1 MKLGEGFTTHRLKS
15 AETLGERLQNAREE
29 ANLTLKEISQSI
41 RVRETYIRYL
51 EEGRYSELPA
61 DVYVRGFLRSYCNY
75 VGIDF
80 QAALN
85 IYKNERGIQEN
96 IKKSKE
102 PAPLSSYKSNSFVI
116 TPRLIKICLVC
127 LAVFVMFLYIW
138 FQLSGLS
145 KPPVLTILDPS
156 EDKTVNDD
164 VIVLVGETDLEAE
177 VKINDQPIQVDGS
190 GKFKETVALQDGLN
204 ILKIVANN
212 KFGKSTEVKRNIM
225 VELTGDLERQKENE
239 KLALRGEY
247 KKEEPV
253 KDPNSKDK
261 NKTPTTPVK
270 QESELVITVVDKAA
284 WIQIKADDRLIYSG
298 MMLPDASQTFKA
310 KEKFFV
316 SSGKADKTKAVLNGK
331 DLGFLGKEGEVVRDK
346 EIK

>member
-80 QAALN
+80 QGALN
-85 IYKNERGIQEN
+85 LYKNERGIQEN

-102 PAPLSSYKSNSFVI
+102 PAPLSSYRSNSFVI
-116 TPRLIKICLVC
+116 TPRLIKICLAG

-156 EDKTVNDD
+156 EDKTINDD

-204 ILKIVANN
+204 VLKITANN

-239 KLALRGEY
+239 KLALKGEY
-247 KKEEPV
+247 KVEEPV
-253 KDPNSKDK
+253 KDKNVKDK
-261 NKTPTTPVK
+261 NKTTTIKP
-270 QESELVITVVDKAA
+270 ESMLVVTVVDKAA
-284 WIQIKADDRLIYSG
+284 WIQVKADDRLIYSG

-310 KEKFFV
+310 KEKFLV
-316 SSGKADKTKAVLNGK
+316 SSGKADKTKVVLNGK
-331 DLGFLGKEGEVVRDK
+331 DLGFLGKEGEVVRDR

>member
-1 MKLGEGFTTHRLKS
+1 MKLGEGFTTHRLKT

-75 VGIDF
+75 VGTDF
-80 QAALN
+80 QGSLD

-102 PAPLSSYKSNSFVI
+102 PIPLSSYKSNSFVI
-116 TPRLIKICLVC
+116 TPRLIKICLTV
-127 LAVFVMFLYIW
+127 LAVFVVFLYIW

-156 EDKTVNDD
+156 EDKTINDD

-177 VKINDQPIQVDGS
+177 VKINDQSIQVDGS
-190 GKFKETVALQDGLN
+190 GKFKETIALQDGLN
-204 ILKIVANN
+204 VLNIVANN

-239 KLALRGEY
+239 KLALKGEY
-247 KKEEPV
+247 KKEV
-253 KDPNSKDK
+253 VAVDKNVKDK
-261 NKTPTTPVK
+261 NVK
-270 QESELVITVVDKAA
+270 VTIKPEFELVVTVLDKVA
-284 WIQIKADDRLIYSG
+284 WIQVKADDRLIYSG

-310 KEKFFV
+310 KEKFLV
-316 SSGKADKTKAVLNGK
+316 SSGKADKTKVVLNGK